1 MQIQMM
7 GLNIKSVVSF
17 PHNTLQIGQ
26 GKEEE
31 RRKNFIL
38 PQQLNNIIVNII

>member
-31 RRKNFIL
+31 RRNFIL